1 MMNRGNRRI
10 LTIIKFLYIVI
21 SNDRPL
27 LVYVDQ
33 LKTCIYMTTSKMPF
47 LFENS
52 SYANVKST
60 RKFLDAISQNLYL
73 SLIEKIKNSQI
84 NLIFID
90 ESTEQICE
98 PHFIMYVCYLRNI
111 CFGST
116 CVQFIEL
123 MPLSWRNG
131 KVMFEFIKKILEKH
145 GFDLLKLVA
154 IAKNGAACMTGV
166 HQGVVARLWDLVSSL
181 VGTHYT
187 AYWEALIAKDANDK
201 FSCLG
206 FIDRAAN
213 KV

>member
-73 SLIEKIKNSQI
+73 SLIEKVKKI
-84 NLIFID
+84 
-90 ESTEQICE
+90 
-98 PHFIMYVCYLRNI
+98 
-111 CFGST
+111 
-116 CVQFIEL
+116 QFI
-123 MPLSWRNG
+123 P
-131 KVMFEFIKKILEKH
+131 
-145 GFDLLKLVA
+145 
-154 IAKNGAACMTGV
+154 
-166 HQGVVARLWDLVSSL
+166 
-181 VGTHYT
+181 Y
-187 AYWEALIAKDANDK
+187 
-201 FSCLG
+201 
-206 FIDRAAN
+206 
-213 KV
+213 